1 MRVTTK
7 RSAGKTL
14 LSMTAGDL
22 MSAPITSIPHDMLLK
37 DAGHLLIRSSITGTP
52 VIDADGNCIG
62 ILSSSDFVGWAEAGG
77 EMEEKK
83 AGVSFIAPWGEVVSL
98 DACEGCIVSHFMTKQ
113 PVTVPA
119 TMSIGEVA
127 QTMINAHIHR
137 VLVTEGKRPCGII
150 SSIDI
155 VAAVANAAQAAA
167 RKRKT

>member
-1 MRVTTK
+1 MRILK
-7 RSAGKTL
+7 RRAAKTL
-14 LSMTAGDL
+14 QSLTAADL
-22 MSAPITSIPHDMLLK
+22 MSAPVTSIPHDMLLR
-37 DAGHLLIRSSITGTP
+37 DAGHLLIKSSISGAP
-52 VIDADGNCIG
+52 VVDSEGNCIG
-62 ILSSSDFVGWAEAGG
+62 ILSSSDFVGWAETGG

-98 DACEGCIVSHFMTKQ
+98 DACEGCIVSRFMTKQ

-155 VAAVANAAQAAA
+155 VAAVANAAQATA